1 MSVTIAH
8 VAKKA
13 KVSKTTVSR
22 VLSKTP
28 GFKYSE
34 ETCKKVFATAEA
46 MGYTPSTAAQLMRLK
61 DIKMVGICT
70 QVTNSMFSYSMI
82 ERLSVAV
89 KELGYYPILIDL
101 NESFELLGAPH
112 LHRLDYLRGII
123 CLYTAQVGSIQKL
136 CARYHKQI
144 PIVSLGSGTKPDD
157 NVRVVTTNHAHGSK
171 VAVKHLNE
179 LGHKNILYVWNE
191 KNKVSEKIEGFEQA
205 VAECKLNGKIVM
217 LKGNNERSY
226 GFGSVIADY
235 LVKNPEF
242 TAVLCT
248 NDEIAMGLNS
258 SLIKHGIKVP
268 DDISVIGYDDLAFAA
283 YANPALTTV
292 RQNTDEIISKSAKVL
307 ISSIEGSEI
316 HNDFIPSYTSIKPEL
331 IIRESTKKLTK

>member
-1 MSVTIAH
+1 MSITIAH
-8 VAKKA
+8 VAQKA

-46 MGYTPSTAAQLMRLK
+46 LGYTPSSAAQLMRLK

-70 QVTNSMFSYSMI
+70 QIKNSMFSYSMI
-82 ERLSVAV
+82 ERLSMAV
-89 KELGYYPILIDL
+89 NELGYYPILIDL
-101 NESFELLGAPH
+101 NESFELLGSPH

-123 CLYTAQVGSIQKL
+123 CLYTAQVGGIQRL
-136 CARYHKQI
+136 CSRYHKKI
-144 PIVSLGSGTKPDD
+144 PLVSLGSGTKPDD
-157 NVRVVTTNHAHGSK
+157 NVRVVTTDHKYGSK
-171 VAVKHLNE
+171 LAIKHLHE
-179 LGHKNILYVWNE
+179 LGHTNILYVWNE
-191 KNKVSEKIEGFEQA
+191 KSQVSEKIEGFKDA
-205 VAECKLNGKIVM
+205 VAHYKLNGKTI
-217 LKGNNERSY
+217 LLEDDNKRSY
-226 GFGSVIADY
+226 EFGTLVAEY

-248 NDEIAMGLNS
+248 NDEVAMGLNS
-258 SLIKHGIKVP
+258 SLFSRGIKVP
-268 DDISVIGYDDLAFAA
+268 NDISVIGYDDLAFAA
-283 YANPALTTV
+283 YTTPSLTTI
-292 RQNTDEIISKSAKVL
+292 RQNTEEIISKSAKVL

-331 IIRESTKKLTK
+331 IIRESTKKLNQ